1 MDAVRSTP
9 LLQARRF
16 TPSIGLVL
24 VLLAAGVGIALR
36 IAVQLSVLGDT
47 NSDESVLGLMA
58 RHALHGQFTTFLW
71 GTAYG
76 GSQEAL
82 LAAPIF
88 GIFGRSIAALR
99 SYRCIVLH
107 PTKARR
113 SKPPRSQP
121 PSR

>member
-1 MDAVRSTP
+1 MDAATSPP

-16 TPSIGLVL
+16 TPSVGLVL
-24 VLLAAGVGIALR
+24 VFLAAGVGIALR

-88 GIFGRSIAALR
+88 AIFGS
-99 SYRCIVLH
+99 
-107 PTKARR
+107 T
-113 SKPPRSQP
+113 
-121 PSR
+121 